1 MPTNKSNARRQILS
15 MKSDLDAT
23 YKRYREGLTQMEI
36 PLQEDYHKYMCIRL
50 SGYLEQLMFEAIS
63 GYIANT
69 TGGSARNFSMPF
81 FKKAPNLNPDALEKL
96 IGRFG
101 DPWEREIS
109 DFLDKDER
117 RNSLGKLLEV
127 RNKVAHGQSYRG
139 GQMNVATYKELVD
152 SLHSWVVNRML
163 T

>member
-1 MPTNKSNARRQILS
+1 MPTSKSNARKQILA
-15 MKSDLDAT
+15 MKSDLDAA

-36 PLQEDYHKYMCIRL
+36 SLQEDLHKYMCIRL

-63 GYIANT
+63 GFMAT
-69 TGGSARNFSMPF
+69 STGGPARNFSLSF
-81 FKKAPNLNPDALEKL
+81 FKKAPNLNPEALEKL

-101 DPWEREIS
+101 DPWDAEIA
-109 DFLDKDER
+109 DFLNKDER

-139 GQMNVATYKELVD
+139 GQMNVANYKELVD
-152 SLHSWVVNRML
+152 AIHSWVVDRML
-163 T
+163 